1 MDIIYFNSSSTK
13 DIYIFSTTYTLT
25 FSHLLI
31 NDNFIF
37 LTGYIPVNLSDFQT
51 KKIQELCDG
60 IKVLYD
66 NVIFNVDI
74 KNKEIHF
81 IQKKYHDFI
90 KENHISKVLFD
101 ENNLNNFIYF
111 QIIEDYIYNVFN
123 LKINYHSSQI
133 YEENSIIEAIYICED
148 TKNEFIKIH
157 NYFNHEC
164 LSKKIKKFYDFSI
177 SLKIDGYVFQ
187 ENKFV
192 KTK

>member
-13 DIYIFSTTYTLT
+13 DIYIFSKTYTLT

-66 NVIFNVDI
+66 DVIFNVDI
-74 KNKEIHF
+74 ENKEIHF

-90 KENHISKVLFD
+90 KENHINKVLID
-101 ENNLNNFIYF
+101 ENNLENYIYF
-111 QIIEDYIYNVFN
+111 QFIEDYIHNVLN
-123 LKINYHSSQI
+123 LKINHYHFQI
-133 YEENSIIEAIYICED
+133 NQNIIEATYICEN
-148 TKNEFIKIH
+148 TKNDWIKIN
-157 NYFNHEC
+157 NYYSHE
-164 LSKKIKKFYDFSI
+164 SMYNKIKKFHDFSM
-177 SLKIDGYVFQ
+177 SLKKDGYIFK
-187 ENKFV
+187 ENKFI
-192 KTK
+192 KKK